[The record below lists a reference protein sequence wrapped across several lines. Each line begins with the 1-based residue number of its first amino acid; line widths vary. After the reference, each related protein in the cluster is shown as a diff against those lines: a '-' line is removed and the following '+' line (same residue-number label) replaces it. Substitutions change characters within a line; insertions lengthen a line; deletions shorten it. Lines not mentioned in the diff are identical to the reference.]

1 LQELRQQERGTLNYI
16 KPETKNK
23 KMTNNDILKK
33 LRVAL
38 MLRDDQIVE
47 ILELVD
53 FRISKSEL
61 GAFFRAEDH
70 ENYMECGDQVLRNF
84 LNGLVIH
91 LRGTKENPK
100 NPNDVLAKHKAEIP
114 KKETNKERPEFK
126 AAPKDSERARGDQ
139 KPSKTGA
146 AKKPKKKE
154 FPKGNGKV
162 QVVEKVVYKNGKNK
176 K

>member
-1 LQELRQQERGTLNYI
+1 M
-16 KPETKNK
+16 

-53 FRISKSEL
+53 FRITKSEL

-84 LNGLVIH
+84 LNALVLH

-100 NPNDVLAKHKAEIP
+100 NPSDVL
-114 KKETNKERPEFK
+114 NKNKTEVKTQQGNYDEEK
-126 AAPKDSERARGDQ
+126 SRGDQ
-139 KPSKTGA
+139 SPSKSPI
-146 AKKPKKKE
+146 AKKPFKKQTSNRVT
-154 FPKGNGKV
+154 PKI
-162 QVVEKVVYKNGKNK
+162 QVVEKVRFKNGKNK
-176 K
+176 KS